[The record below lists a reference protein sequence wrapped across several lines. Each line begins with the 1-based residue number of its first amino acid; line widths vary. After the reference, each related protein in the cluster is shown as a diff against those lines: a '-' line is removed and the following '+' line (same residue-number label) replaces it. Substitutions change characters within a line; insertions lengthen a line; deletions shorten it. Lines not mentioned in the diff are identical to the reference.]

1 MERLDLALDRAGAG
15 DALIDRARR
24 TSPAGRGD
32 HTDAPIRSGV
42 ALLAELLAEEI
53 TARATEADSGSRRAR
68 SAELARSAG
77 FGRRLQ
83 ARITG
88 RRPQLVVTGVPLAA
102 AATAEAAGLPL
113 APAYPSRGTRA
124 VEQVLVLAADPAR
137 AMAEVW
143 AARMRGGGARSWV
156 EFMDAWAEQGR
167 LAARADVARTVAA
180 WERLGAEVHVVL
192 DDQPFTGRPGLRPVR
207 PEPVFAAYRLLLR
220 LNPVLRILLDEAG
233 QDAARALVLP
243 AVDATRGPLPP
254 TLRRHQA
261 LMDREARRSSDAMAA
276 GGYALHGDPALL
288 AASGAA
294 PDGSSWDNDPV
305 LEVCVRAI
313 LALPKTPTAKE
324 GR

>member
-1 MERLDLALDRAGAG
+1 MERLDIALERSGAG

-53 TARATEADSGSRRAR
+53 AAQRAADAGSGSRRAR
-68 SAELARSAG
+68 SAG
-77 FGRRLQ
+77 VGRRVLD
-83 ARITG
+83 RID
-88 RRPQLVVTGVPLAA
+88 RRRRQRIVTGVPLAA
-102 AATAEAAGLPL
+102 AATAAAAGLPVSPVHPPRG
-113 APAYPSRGTRA
+113 ARTPDEAY
-124 VEQVLVLAADPAR
+124 VLAADPAR

-143 AARMRGGGARSWV
+143 AARMRAGGARSWV
-156 EFMDAWAEQGR
+156 EFVDAWAERGR
-167 LAARADVARTVAA
+167 LAARADVARTAAA
-180 WERLGAEVHVVL
+180 WQRAGSEVHVVM
-192 DDQPFTGRPGLRPVR
+192 DDRPIAGRPAVLPAR

-220 LNPVLRILLDEAG
+220 LNPVLRIFLDEDG
-233 QDAARALVLP
+233 QSAARGLVLP
-243 AVDATRGPLPP
+243 AVDAARGPLPP
-254 TLRRHQA
+254 TLPRH
-261 LMDREARRSSDAMAA
+261 REFLTSHARRSSDAVAA
-276 GGYALHGDPALL
+276 GGYALHGDPGLL

-313 LALPKTPTAKE
+313 LALPNTPTVKE